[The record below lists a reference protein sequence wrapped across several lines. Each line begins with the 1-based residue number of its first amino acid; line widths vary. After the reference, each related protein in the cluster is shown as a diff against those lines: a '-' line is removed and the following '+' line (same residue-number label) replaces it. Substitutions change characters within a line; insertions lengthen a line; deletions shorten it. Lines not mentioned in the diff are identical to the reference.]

1 MSLAFS
7 MTAVGVAMAV
17 TALSGGVAVI
27 AAFSEHKCGERE
39 IDPIETRFAD
49 AALLRQAL
57 QQHGFEVLE
66 EGLDLLVVTNVG
78 SLRFS
83 FNQLTGSFWVQAFD
97 LVDEEALADSLEG
110 VSTTYLQGVQR
121 SNYLAI
127 KQRAEARD
135 DVSVIG
141 EEILEDDTIVLTL
154 EV

>member
-66 EGLDLLVVTNVG
+66 EGLDCP
-78 SLRFS
+78 SRR
-83 FNQLTGSFWVQAFD
+83 
-97 LVDEEALADSLEG
+97 LAAVFPSML
-110 VSTTYLQGVQR
+110 
-121 SNYLAI
+121 
-127 KQRAEARD
+127 
-135 DVSVIG
+135 
-141 EEILEDDTIVLTL
+141 
-154 EV
+154 